1 MQSIG
6 RRGSIPLARV
16 MGIRI
21 GVDPSWFFV
30 LFLYIWIL
38 SSGYKDT
45 FGPGQDNKAFAL
57 ATVSAFLFF
66 FAVVLHE
73 LGHAVVA
80 RRNGIAITSI
90 SLWMFGGM
98 ANLRTDPRT
107 PGAEFR
113 IAAAGPAV
121 TFLVVVAAIAAGFG
135 IYGSGQFEDALAL
148 QAKSNPPG
156 GAVVLGWFANV
167 NAFVLIINL
176 LPALPLD
183 GGRILRSIVWWRTG
197 DRVRAT
203 RAAARLGRGFGLLL
217 AGLGLYIIVFGSL
230 VGLWLVAIAWFINGA
245 ARAAET
251 QSAITSRLEGLKVAD
266 VMDAEPV
273 AIGATT
279 KLDRAEEEFFLRY
292 GYPWFPVIDQ
302 PGHVLGVLTQGK
314 VDQVPEGIRN
324 EYTAD
329 QVMISDPGSFK
340 VDQEAPLESLLQGD
354 GLAQLGAVMAV
365 DAEGILRGIVTA
377 DQVRRALRPEPA

>member
-1 MQSIG
+1 MERIG
-6 RRGSIPLARV
+6 RRGSIPLLRV

-21 GVDPSWFFV
+21 GVDPSWFFI
-30 LFLYIWIL
+30 LFLYIWLL

-45 FGPGQDNKAFAL
+45 FGPGHDDKAFAL

-66 FAVVLHE
+66 ASIVLHE
-73 LGHAVVA
+73 LGHAIVA
-80 RRNGIAITSI
+80 RRNGIAISNI

-98 ANLRTDPRT
+98 ADLRSDPTT

-121 TFLVVVAAIAAGFG
+121 TLLVVVASIVAGFA
-135 IYGSGQFEDALAL
+135 IFGSSTFEDALAL
-148 QAKSNPPG
+148 QASSSPPG

-167 NAFVLIINL
+167 NAFVLVVNL

-183 GGRILRSIVWWRTG
+183 GGRILRAAIWWRTG
-197 DRVRAT
+197 DRNRAT
-203 RAAARLGRGFGLLL
+203 RTSARTGRGFAFLLG
-217 AGLGLYIIVFGSL
+217 ALGFYIIIMGSL
-230 VGLWLVAIAWFINGA
+230 LGLWLLAIAWFINGA
-245 ARAAET
+245 ARAAEL
-251 QSAITSRLEGLKVAD
+251 QSAIGSRLEGLRVSD
-266 VMDAEPV
+266 VMDIEPV

-279 KLDRAEEEFFLRY
+279 KLDQAEDEFFLRY
-292 GYPWFPVIDQ
+292 GYPWFPVVDQ
-302 PGHVLGVLTQGK
+302 PGHVLGVLTKGK
-314 VDQVPEGIRN
+314 VDQVPEKLRT

-329 QVMISDPGSFK
+329 QVMITDPGSFK
-340 VDQEAPLESLLQGD
+340 VDQEAPLDSLLQAE

-365 DAEGILRGIVTA
+365 DGDGVLRGIVTA